1 MIAPHIAKSLEN
13 PSKWLIIGLCGAQ
26 GFLAYGLT
34 SVSIWAVPAAVA
46 AACLSGLIAVISV
59 ARQTDAPRRRLK
71 HKSYDETIEQFFYVL
86 RSDQNGRLID
96 ANDKYLARIGY
107 TLQELSEL
115 PASRRHAGHYETA
128 PVSEM
133 WSSLRAGK
141 SWSGEFCDQAK
152 DGSFVWMSAIVV
164 PRWDA
169 HGKLQSL
176 TTIGVDVTDKRRGEQ
191 ALKEANSRLKAFVK
205 HVPAA
210 VAMFDNEMRYVAY
223 TDRWLVDYNLGTED
237 LTGRCH
243 YDVFP
248 EIPQHWKRKHK
259 RILAGATEH
268 CEEEKFVRADGREN
282 IIRWEIRPWYL
293 QDHSI
298 GGMIMMTEEIS
309 ERNKIRDKLWRL
321 ANLDVL
327 TSLPNR
333 LSFNE
338 LIHNEIQFSQSTE
351 AQFAVAL
358 LDIDRL
364 KEINDTLGHDVGDQM
379 LKQLA
384 SRLKDV
390 LAGLGTIARL
400 GGDEFAVLIRGED
413 PQVEAALD
421 AVQEASKEPLAIGG
435 TRRNCTISVGVTKF
449 PADATNAGDLL
460 KNADLALYRAKS
472 EGRDRIIHFAPCM
485 RSALRRRVELQQEAR
500 HALETGQFILHFM
513 PIVPADPKKPVSFEA
528 LLRWNH
534 PVHGLLAPGSFEEVL
549 EDPRLAASVGGCVI
563 EMAIQ
568 QAAAWIS
575 EGKDF
580 GRVAIN
586 VLSADFSF
594 GCLAKRLQETLA
606 RYNVPAS
613 KLCIE
618 VTERVFLGAGVT
630 NVAEAM
636 HRINDLGVEVA
647 LDDFGTGYASL
658 THLKAFP
665 IDRLK
670 VDRSFVQDMHENNDS
685 LSIVQAIVQ
694 LGQSLG
700 LRVTAEGVENY
711 DQFVLLQSMG
721 CGSFQGF
728 YFSPPRPAEEISNF
742 VAGDLAARR
751 SAAHALG

>member
-1 MIAPHIAKSLEN
+1 MRSPYTAKTLEIREKWPIIVLIA
-13 PSKWLIIGLCGAQ
+13 AQ
-26 GFLAYGLT
+26 GVAIYGLMG
-34 SVSIWAVPAAVA
+34 VSIWAGVA
-46 AACLSGLIAVISV
+46 AAGIACLSACV
-59 ARQTDAPRRRLK
+59 ARIASAGRKTVAVADQSCG
-71 HKSYDETIEQFFYVL
+71 SYDKTIEQFFYVL
-86 RSDQNGRLID
+86 KSDQRGRFIA
-96 ANDKYLARIGY
+96 ANDNYLTRIGY
-107 TLQELSEL
+107 TLQELAQL
-115 PASRRHAGHYETA
+115 TRSRGRVGHYETA
-128 PVSEM
+128 SQSEM
-133 WSSLRAGK
+133 WAAMRAGK
-141 SWSGEFCDQAK
+141 SWSGEFCDRAK
-152 DGSFVWMSAIVV
+152 DGSLVWMSAIVV
-164 PRWDA
+164 PSYDA
-169 HGKLQSL
+169 QGKLQSL
-176 TTIGVDVTDKRRGEQ
+176 TTLGVDVTDKRRAEQ

-205 HVPAA
+205 HAPAA
-210 VAMFDNEMRYVAY
+210 VAMFDKDMRYVAY
-223 TDRWLVDYNLGTED
+223 TDRWLADYNLGTAD
-237 LTGRCH
+237 LTGRDH
-243 YDVFP
+243 YEVFP
-248 EIPQHWKRKHK
+248 EIPEHWKRKHQ
-259 RILAGATEH
+259 RILAGATEF
-268 CEEEKFVRADGREN
+268 CEEEKFVRADGRQN
-282 IIRWEIRPWYL
+282 VIRWEVRPWYL
-293 QDHSI
+293 QDQSI
-298 GGMIMMTEEIS
+298 GGMMMMTEEIS

-338 LIHNEIQFSQSTE
+338 LIHNEIQLSHSTQ

-384 SRLKDV
+384 SRLNEALV
-390 LAGLGTIARL
+390 GLGTIARL
-400 GGDEFAVLIRGED
+400 GGDEFAVLIRGD
-413 PQVEAALD
+413 DDQTAKAFNAMQQALD
-421 AVQEASKEPLAIGG
+421 EPLAIGG

-449 PADATNAGDLL
+449 PDDAKNAGDLL

-472 EGRDRIIHFAPCM
+472 EGRDRIVYFVPGM

-500 HALETGQFILHFM
+500 HALATEQFVMHFQ
-513 PIVPADPKKPVSFEA
+513 PVVTADPKGPISFEA
-528 LLRWNH
+528 LLRWQH
-534 PVHGLLAPGSFEEVL
+534 PVHGVLAPGNFEEAL
-549 EDPRLAASVGGCVI
+549 EDPRLAASVGGRVM
-563 EMAIQ
+563 EMAIS

-575 EGKDF
+575 EGKQF

-594 GCLAKRLQETLA
+594 GCLAARLQETLA
-606 RYNVPAS
+606 RYNVPPS

-630 NVAEAM
+630 NVAETM
-636 HRINDLGVEVA
+636 ERISELGIEVA

-670 VDRSFVQDMHENNDS
+670 IDRSFVQDMHENNDS

-694 LGQSLG
+694 LGRSLG

-728 YFSPPRPAEEISNF
+728 YFSPPRSAAEISNF
-742 VAGDLAARR
+742 AVGDLVGAPNDARV
-751 SAAHALG
+751 LG

>member
-13 PSKWLIIGLCGAQ
+13 SSKWLIIGLCGAQ
-26 GFLAYGLT
+26 GLLVYGLT
-34 SVSIWAVPAAVA
+34 SGSIWAAPAGVA
-46 AACLSGLIAVISV
+46 AACLSGLIVIISV
-59 ARQTDAPRRRLK
+59 ARQAGTPRRRLQQ
-71 HKSYDETIEQFFYVL
+71 KSYDETIEQFFYVL
-86 RSDQNGRLID
+86 KSDQHGRFID

-115 PASRRHAGHYETA
+115 PTSRCRAGHYETSA
-128 PVSEM
+128 VSEM
-133 WSSLRAGK
+133 WVSVRTGK
-141 SWSGEFCDQAK
+141 SWRGEFCDQAK
-152 DGSFVWMSAIVV
+152 DGSLVWMSAIVV
-164 PRWDA
+164 PCWDA
-169 HGKLQSL
+169 QGHLQSL
-176 TTIGVDVTDKRRGEQ
+176 TTVGVDVTDKRRGEQ
-191 ALKEANSRLKAFVK
+191 ALREANSQLKAFVK

-210 VAMFDNEMRYVAY
+210 VAMFDNEMRYVAH
-223 TDRWLVDYNLGTED
+223 TDRWLADYNLGTKD

-248 EIPQHWKRKHK
+248 EIPQHWKRKHQ

-282 IIRWEIRPWYL
+282 IIRWEVRPWYL
-293 QDHSI
+293 PDQSI
-298 GGMIMMTEEIS
+298 GGMMMMTEEIS
-309 ERNKIRDKLWRL
+309 EQNKIREKLWRL

-327 TSLPNR
+327 TSVPNR

-400 GGDEFAVLIRGED
+400 GGDEFAVLIRGDD
-413 PQVEAALD
+413 PQIVAALD
-421 AVQEASKEPLAIGG
+421 AVQGALKEPLAIGD
-435 TRRNCTISVGVTKF
+435 TRRTCTISVGVTKF
-449 PADATNAGDLL
+449 PADATSAGDLL

-472 EGRDRIIHFAPCM
+472 EGRDRIIHFDPSM

-500 HALETGQFILHFM
+500 QALETGQFILYFQ
-513 PIVPADPKKPVSFEA
+513 PVVPVDSKQPLSFEA
-528 LLRWNH
+528 LLRWKH

-549 EDPRLAASVGGCVI
+549 EDPRLAASVGSYVI
-563 EMAIQ
+563 EMAIR
-568 QAAAWIS
+568 QAAAWIA
-575 EGKDF
+575 EGRDF

-586 VLSADFSF
+586 VLSADFSL
-594 GCLAKRLQETLA
+594 GCLAKRLQTTLA
-606 RYNVPAS
+606 HYNVPAS

-630 NVAEAM
+630 NIAEAM
-636 HRINDLGVEVA
+636 HCINDLGVEVA

-670 VDRSFVQDMHENNDS
+670 IDRSFVQDMHENNDS

-694 LGQSLG
+694 LGLSLG
-700 LRVTAEGVENY
+700 LRVTAEGVENH

-728 YFSPPRPAEEISNF
+728 YFSPPRSAEEISNF
-742 VAGDLAARR
+742 VVGDFAARR
-751 SAAHALG
+751 SAAYVLG

>member
-1 MIAPHIAKSLEN
+1 MIAPFIAKSLRN
-13 PSKWLIIGLCGAQ
+13 RGKWLIIGLCLAQ
-26 GFLAYGLT
+26 GVLVYGLI
-34 SVSIWAVPAAVA
+34 SVSIWAVLAAAAAV
-46 AACLSGLIAVISV
+46 CLSGLIAIIS
-59 ARQTDAPRRRLK
+59 AAKRNGASGRRLQ
-71 HKSYDETIEQFFYVL
+71 HDSYDETIEQFFYVL
-86 RSDQNGRLID
+86 KSDQRGRFID
-96 ANDKYLARIGY
+96 ANVKYLARIGY

-115 PASRRHAGHYETA
+115 PRSRRRAGHYENSS
-128 PVSEM
+128 VSEM
-133 WSSLRAGK
+133 WASLCAGK

-152 DGSFVWMSAIVV
+152 DGSLVWMSAIVV
-164 PRWDA
+164 PCWDA
-169 HGKLQSL
+169 QGNLQSL
-176 TTIGVDVTDKRRGEQ
+176 TTVGVDVTDKRRAEQ

-205 HVPAA
+205 HAPAA
-210 VAMFDNEMRYVAY
+210 VAMFDKEMRYVAH
-223 TDRWLVDYNLGTED
+223 TDRWLADYNLGTTD

-248 EIPQHWKRKHK
+248 EIPEHWKRKHQ

-282 IIRWEIRPWYL
+282 IIRWEVRPWYL
-293 QDHSI
+293 PDQSI

-338 LIHNEIQFSQSTE
+338 LIHNEIQFSRSAN

-384 SRLKDV
+384 SRLNDA

-400 GGDEFAVLIRGED
+400 GGDEFAILIRGED
-413 PQVEAALD
+413 PQITAAFD
-421 AVQEASKEPLAIGG
+421 AVQEALEEPLAIGD

-472 EGRDRIIHFAPCM
+472 EGRDRTIHFVPGM

-500 HALETGQFILHFM
+500 HALEAGQFILHFM
-513 PIVPADPKKPVSFEA
+513 PVVPIDPKKPVSFEA
-528 LLRWNH
+528 LLRWQH
-534 PVHGLLAPGSFEEVL
+534 PVHGLLAPGGFEEVL
-549 EDPRLAASVGGCVI
+549 EDPRLAASVGSCVI
-563 EMAIQ
+563 EMAIR
-568 QAAAWIS
+568 QAAAWMS
-575 EGKDF
+575 EGKEF
-580 GRVAIN
+580 GRIAVN

-594 GCLAKRLQETLA
+594 GCLATRLQATLA

-636 HRINDLGVEVA
+636 HRISALGVEVA

-670 VDRSFVQDMHENNDS
+670 IDRSFVQDMHENNNS

-728 YFSPPRPAEEISNF
+728 YFSPPRSAREIANF
-742 VAGDLAARR
+742 VAGDLATPRPVA
-751 SAAHALG
+751 SALG